1 MARFEDLTGYRFG
14 RLLVLERAPNTK
26 VVKWNCQCNCGNK
39 ITVTTCNL
47 KSGSTKS
54 CGCLRRDVARQN
66 AKEHTTHGFTRT
78 RLYYIWEDMK
88 RRCYAKER
96 KGYKNYGGRGIRV
109 CDEWKN
115 DFTIFKDWAFE
126 NGYNDELTI
135 DRIDVNGN
143 YEPSNCRWATWKEQA
158 NNKRNKTAIEFE
170 GETHTLKEW
179 SEITGIGA
187 STIQKRLFKRG
198 WSIEDALMIKDG
210 RKARLWV

>member
-1 MARFEDLTGYRFG
+1 MNGFEDLTGHRFG
-14 RLLVLERAPNTK
+14 RLLVLGRAPSTK
-26 VVKWNCQCNCGNK
+26 RVKWNCQCDCGNK
-39 ITVTTCNL
+39 TTVETCSL
-47 KSGSTKS
+47 KSGTTKS
-54 CGCLRRDVARQN
+54 CGCLRREMARQK
-66 AKEHTTHGFTRT
+66 AKEHITHGFART
-78 RLYYIWEDMK
+78 RLYYIWADMK

-96 KGYKNYGGRGIRV
+96 EGYKDYGGRGIRV

-158 NNKRNKTAIEFE
+158 NNKRNKTAIEFD
-170 GETHTLKEW
+170 GETHSLKEW

-187 STIQKRLFKRG
+187 STIQKRLSKRG
-198 WSIEDALMIKDG
+198 WSVEDALMIKDG